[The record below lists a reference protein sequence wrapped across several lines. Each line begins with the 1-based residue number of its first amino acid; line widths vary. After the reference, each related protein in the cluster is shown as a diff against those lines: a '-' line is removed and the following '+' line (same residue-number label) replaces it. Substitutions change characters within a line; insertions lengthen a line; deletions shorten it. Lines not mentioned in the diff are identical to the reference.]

1 MRAVRVANTKSIII
15 SDTTG
20 IINRIPDCEGMAMM
34 RLRNGTYYLIT
45 SHKTGWSPNP
55 LIAWRSTTTSL
66 DTAKWLNLGIVA
78 PGSKSVRAALL
89 KSCLL

>member
-1 MRAVRVANTKSIII
+1 MRAVRVANTKNIII

-66 DTAKWLNLGIVA
+66 DTAKWLNLGIAQKEVTHV
-78 PGSKSVRAALL
+78 PVGCPS
-89 KSCLL
+89 